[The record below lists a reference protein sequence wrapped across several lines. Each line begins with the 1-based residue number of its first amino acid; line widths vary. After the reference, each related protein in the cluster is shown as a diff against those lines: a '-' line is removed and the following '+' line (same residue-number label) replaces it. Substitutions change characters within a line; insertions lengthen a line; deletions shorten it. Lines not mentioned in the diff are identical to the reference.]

1 MKRDEEEKKIG
12 IAIRSIELGGK
23 KLQKGRSEIFL
34 GAEERRRKEKDRLAN
49 LGRCSNEKKKKKKKK
64 RAHIHFT
71 FAKEQKIVC

>member
-1 MKRDEEEKKIG
+1 MKRDEEKKTG